1 MLLRMNRD
9 AERRYFILSIWS
21 QANGSS
27 HGVWRG
33 YLESA
38 SGSRTYF
45 ATLQRLNSLL
55 NSAGW
60 PEDTAVPEPDQS

>member
-1 MLLRMNRD
+1 MLLCMNSN

-55 NSAGW
+55 CSAGW
-60 PEDTAVPEPDQS
+60 QDDTAVSETDQS

>member
-60 PEDTAVPEPDQS
+60 QEETAVPEPDQS